1 MKTYV
6 YKNIISHWSS
16 TANLY
21 YAEIYILQFNYKI
34 KSEICQ
40 TVQVYLKLQ
49 I

>member
-16 TANLY
+16 TTNLY
-21 YAEIYILQFNYKI
+21 YGEIYIIQYNYKI
-34 KSEICQ
+34 KSEICH
-40 TVQVYLKLQ
+40 VILVYLELQ